1 MEKISN
7 DECLEEFLFMRN
19 DIYEL
24 TKVFNIPDQFL
35 CYNGTSATAIEG
47 LCFYLHLLKKSI
59 IENFIFCAVQ
69 LILSPIS

>member
-35 CYNGTSATAIEG
+35 CYNGTSATGIKG

-59 IENFIFCAVQ
+59 I
-69 LILSPIS
+69 